1 MKGEGNMGLGYRV
14 RTRAGIALLLIMLSV
29 MTVSSCSKGNE
40 LATSKALTKDKA
52 QKLITEH
59 IQDSYGTVPVGEF
72 VFNVSSKAT
81 YDNLKKSCEQL
92 KGSGLIDYTV
102 LQSSQNL
109 ELHIRT
115 WLTEKGKNSRYIYY
129 DDDKKILGF
138 IIGKR
143 TVSEI
148 VKIEGDAILFSYEFE
163 TNELGNALD
172 FIKGK
177 YRGRAKIVFDPV
189 VKKFVFKGFQTS
201 TWERETWVNSTWFYE
216 KDGAKVF
223 TLGIKEDAKS

>member
-1 MKGEGNMGLGYRV
+1 MQGERNMRLNYRE
-14 RTRAGIALLLIMLSV
+14 RTWTGIILLLIILSLV
-29 MTVSSCSKGNE
+29 TVSSCTKNE
-40 LATSKALTKDKA
+40 LTKEDA

-72 VFNVSSKAT
+72 IFNVSSKDKF
-81 YDNLKKSCEQL
+81 DNLKKSCEQL
-92 KGSGLIDYTV
+92 KKTGLIDYTV
-102 LQSSQNL
+102 LESSKNL

-115 WLTEKGKNSRYIYY
+115 WLTDKGKNSRYIYY

-148 VKIEGDAILFSYEFE
+148 VKIEGDTVLFSYEFE

-177 YRGRAKIVFDPV
+177 YRGKAKIVFDPR
-189 VKKFVFKGFQTS
+189 VKKFVFKGFQS
-201 TWERETWVNSTWFYE
+201 SSWEREKWVNSTWLYE
-216 KDGAKVF
+216 KGGTKVF

>member
-1 MKGEGNMGLGYRV
+1 MGLNYRV
-14 RTRAGIALLLIMLSV
+14 RTWTDIIFLLIILSIV
-29 MTVSSCSKGNE
+29 TVSSCTKNE
-40 LATSKALTKDKA
+40 LTKDDA

-72 VFNVSSKAT
+72 IFNVSSKDKF
-81 YDNLKKSCEQL
+81 DNLKKSCEQL
-92 KGSGLIDYTV
+92 KKTGLIDYTL
-102 LQSSQNL
+102 LQSSMNL
-109 ELHIRT
+109 ELHIKT

-143 TVSEI
+143 IVSEI
-148 VKIEGDAILFSYEFE
+148 VKIEGDTILFSYDFK

-172 FIKGK
+172 FINGK
-177 YRGRAKIVFDPV
+177 YRGKAKIVFDPR
-189 VKKFVFKGFQTS
+189 VKKFVFKGFQS
-201 TWERETWVNSTWFYE
+201 SDWEREKWMNSTWFYE
-216 KDGAKVF
+216 KDGTKVF

>member
-1 MKGEGNMGLGYRV
+1 MKGEKNMGLRYCK
-14 RTRAGIALLLIMLSV
+14 RTWAGIIFLLIILSL
-29 MTVSSCSKGNE
+29 MTVSSCTKSNG
-40 LATSKALTKDKA
+40 LTKGEA

-72 VFNVSSKAT
+72 IFNVSSRDKF
-81 YDNLKKSCEQL
+81 DNLKKSCEQL
-92 KGSGLIDYTV
+92 KKAELIDYTV
-102 LQSSQNL
+102 LQSSTNL
-109 ELHIRT
+109 QLHIRT
-115 WLTEKGKNSRYIYY
+115 WLTEKGKNSRHIYY

-148 VKIEGDAILFSYEFE
+148 VKIEGDTILFSYEFE

-177 YRGRAKIVFDPV
+177 YRGKAKVVFDPLI
-189 VKKFVFKGFQTS
+189 KKFVFKGLQTS
-201 TWERETWVNSTWFYE
+201 NWEREKWMNSTWFYE
-216 KDGAKVF
+216 KEGTKVF
-223 TLGIKEDAKS
+223 TLGIKEDVKY